1 MSNSGRLIAGVF
13 GVAAFA
19 LLTPFQVAQA
29 APAVAIDLAA
39 ASSNGHVIK
48 VHDRW
53 RDDDDDDDD
62 DREYR
67 RHRHSRHY
75 YRDHDDDD
83 DVVEAPFTRVEH
95 GRRVVVDAP
104 FSHVYVGRRGRHI
117 VAPFVNIWIP
127 R

>member
-1 MSNSGRLIAGVF
+1 MSTSGRLMAGVF
-13 GVAAFA
+13 SLAAFA
-19 LLTPFQVAQA
+19 LLTPVQVTQA
-29 APAVAIDLAA
+29 SPAAAIDFAA
-39 ASSNGHVIK
+39 TAANGHVIK

-53 RDDDDDDDD
+53 RDDDDDEL
-62 DREYR
+62 EYR
-67 RHRHSRHY
+67 RHRHGHQARHY
-75 YRDHDDDD
+75 DLYNDD

-104 FSHVYVGRRGRHI
+104 FAHVYVGRRGRHV

>member
-1 MSNSGRLIAGVF
+1 MSISGRLIAGILSL
-13 GVAAFA
+13 AALV
-19 LLTPFQVAQA
+19 LLMPATIAQA
-29 APAVAIDLAA
+29 LPAAGFDLSAA
-39 ASSNGHVIK
+39 GGNGHVIK

-62 DREYR
+62 DDVREYR
-67 RHRHSRHY
+67 RHRHSRDY
-75 YRDHDDDD
+75 YRDQD

-104 FSHVYVGRRGRHI
+104 FTHVTVGRRGRHI

>member
-1 MSNSGRLIAGVF
+1 MSISGRLIAGVF
-13 GVAAFA
+13 SLAAFA
-19 LLTPFQVAQA
+19 LLTPAAVVQA
-29 APAVAIDLAA
+29 SPAAAIDFAA
-39 ASSNGHVIK
+39 DAANGHVIK

-53 RDDDDDDDD
+53 RDDDDDDD
-62 DREYR
+62 REYR
-67 RHRHSRHY
+67 RQRHGHQARY
-75 YRDHDDDD
+75 YDRYNDD

-104 FSHVYVGRRGRHI
+104 FAHVYVGRRGRHI